1 MYIELMSLSR
11 LRKAVFIPSF
21 AIVAFAAVYSLVQP
35 SAFVAT
41 MQKLNAIILNTFDW
55 LFSSA
60 ALFFL
65 LIVVVLYFSPAGR
78 VRVGGSKAKP
88 QLTKFRW
95 FAITL
100 STTIASGILFWGPM
114 EPLYHYHQP
123 PPGLHITPATP
134 EAADFAMSTM
144 FMHWSFIPYGIYT
157 LAAVAFAI
165 GYYNLKGPFGLS
177 SLLRPLAGV
186 KADKL
191 GNILNVLALF
201 ALVAGMAAS
210 LGAGILVLSG
220 GVTQLTS
227 IRSSP
232 LLFGVITILVVLAFT
247 ISATSGLQKGIRIL
261 STWNVRIF
269 ILIAGAML
277 LLGPTT
283 EILRLTGRGV
293 SEFITTF
300 PERSMIGFSS
310 ENREWAGDW
319 TIFYWANWLAWTPI
333 TAVFLGRISQGRTI
347 REVIRFNLLYP
358 SLFGILW
365 MGIFSGSALVSA
377 SGSDTLWNILDSGG
391 NAGEIIFAL
400 FELLPIAQVLSV
412 IYLITSFLSYV
423 TAADSNTSAM
433 SGISSTGISPQNQE
447 PPKWIQVTWG
457 ALIGIIAWV
466 MISFGGGEDATG
478 LDGIRMLS
486 NLGGLP
492 SLFTMIAVSIG
503 IVFFIIRNKKRATE

>member
-1 MYIELMSLSR
+1 MSLSR

-21 AIVAFAAVYSLVQP
+21 AIVSFAAIYSLLQP
-35 SAFVAT
+35 SEFVAIT
-41 MQKLNAIILNTFDW
+41 RRLNTQILNTFDW

-60 ALFFL
+60 ALAFL
-65 LIVVVLYFSPAGR
+65 LIVILLYFTP
-78 VRVGGSKAKP
+78 VGKIRIGGVDAKP

-123 PPGLHITPATP
+123 PPGLHISAATP
-134 EAADFAMSTM
+134 EAANFAMSTM
-144 FMHWSFIPYGIYT
+144 FMHWSFIPYAIYT

-177 SLLRPLAGV
+177 SLLRPLMGN
-186 KADKL
+186 KSIRL
-191 GNILNVLALF
+191 GNTLNVLALF

-227 IRSSP
+227 IEPSP
-232 LLFGVITILVVLAFT
+232 LLFGLITIAVVLAFT
-247 ISATSGLQKGIRIL
+247 LSATSGLQKGIRIL

-283 EILRLTGRGV
+283 ELLQLTGRGTV
-293 SEFITTF
+293 EFFTTF
-300 PERSMIGFSS
+300 PERSLIGFNS
-310 ENREWAGDW
+310 ENRAWAGDW

-333 TAVFLGRISQGRTI
+333 TAVFLGRISRGRTI

-358 SLFGILW
+358 SLFGMLW

-377 SGSDTLWNILDSGG
+377 SESDALWGILESGG
-391 NAGEIIFAL
+391 NAGEIIFTL
-400 FELLPIAQVLSV
+400 FDLLPIAQVLSV

-433 SGISSTGISPQNQE
+433 SGISSTGISPETPE
-447 PPKWIQVTWG
+447 PPKWIQVAWG
-457 ALIGIIAWV
+457 SLIGIIAWV
-466 MISFGGGEDATG
+466 MISFGGGEEATG

-492 SLFTMIAVSIG
+492 SLFLMIAVSLG
-503 IVFFIIRNKKRATE
+503 IVLYIIKYKKRATK